1 MPKWYL
7 LIAFNHVPFKKTI
20 SMANIENQIFSSYQ
34 RNPEL
39 YDEIYDSE
47 GKVKEIYQK
56 LFNIYGEHSISDY
69 VNLNAKAKSS
79 FFNQGITFQ
88 VYGDKDV
95 QEKIF
100 PFDLFPR
107 IIDPE
112 EWDIIERGS
121 IQRSKA
127 LNLFLWDIYH
137 DKKILKDK
145 IVPIDLIASSANYLD
160 QMNGVNPPGGIYN
173 HISGTDVIKHSDGK
187 YYVLEDNIR
196 CPSGVSYVICNRTAL
211 KKALFGV
218 FNHYQTHTVTN
229 YAENLL
235 ELLESV
241 KPKGV
246 DIPNCVVITPGMYNS
261 AFYEH
266 SYLAKT
272 MGVELVEGRDL
283 FVEND
288 FVYMKTIKGPEKVDV
303 IYRRIDD
310 QFIDPLEFRPDSALG
325 VPGLFAAYKKGN
337 VTLANAPGTGVADDK
352 AVYTYMPEII
362 KYYLNEEPILNNV
375 HTYHCSRPDELKYVL
390 EHIHELVIKPVDEA
404 GGYGISIGN
413 KLTKEEIE
421 RVKTEI
427 KESPRKYVAQ
437 PIMSLS
443 VHPTYI
449 DETESFEQR
458 HVDLRTFTVLGKDKE
473 FVLKGGLTRV
483 ALKRGNLIVNSS
495 QGGGSK
501 DTWVL
506 KK

>member
-1 MPKWYL
+1 
-7 LIAFNHVPFKKTI
+7 
-20 SMANIENQIFSSYQ
+20 MANIESQIFASYL
-34 RNPEL
+34 RNPDL
-39 YDEIYDSE
+39 YDELYNRE
-47 GKVKEIYQK
+47 GKISEVYQK
-56 LFNIYGEHSISDY
+56 LFNLYGEHSINDY
-69 VNLNAKAKSS
+69 INLNSKAKSS

-88 VYGDKDV
+88 VYDDKTV

-107 IIDPE
+107 IIDAN
-112 EWDIIERGS
+112 EWEIIEQGS

-145 IVPIDLIASSANYLD
+145 IVPLDLITSSANYLD
-160 QMNGVNPPGGIYN
+160 QMNGIDPPGGIYN
-173 HISGTDVIKHSDGK
+173 HISGTDIIKHKDGQ

-218 FNHYQTHTVTN
+218 FNHYKTHAVTN

-235 ELLESV
+235 ELLETV
-241 KPKGV
+241 KPNGV
-246 DIPNCVVITPGMYNS
+246 DVPNCVVITPGMYNS

-310 QFIDPLEFRPDSALG
+310 QFIDPLEFKPDSSLG

-352 AVYTYMPEII
+352 AVYTYMPQII

-390 EHIHELVIKPVDEA
+390 ENIQELVIKPVDEA

-413 KLTKEEIE
+413 RLTTDEIAE
-421 RVKTEI
+421 VRKVI
-427 KESPRKYVAQ
+427 KDNPRKYVAQ

>member
-1 MPKWYL
+1 MP
-7 LIAFNHVPFKKTI
+7 VQDST
-20 SMANIENQIFSSYQ
+20 IFSSYE
-34 RNPEL
+34 RNHDLFDEL
-39 YDEIYDSE
+39 YDNN

-56 LFNIYGEHSISDY
+56 LFNLYGAHSIEDY
-69 VNLNAKAKSS
+69 MRLNEKAKSS

-88 VYGDKDV
+88 VYDDKEM

-107 IIDPE
+107 IIDAG
-112 EWDIIERGS
+112 EWDVIEKGA
-121 IQRSKA
+121 IQRSRA
-127 LNLFLWDIYH
+127 LNLFLHDIYH
-137 DKKILKDK
+137 DKKILKQGV
-145 IVPIDLIASSANYLD
+145 VPLELISSSENYLH
-160 QMNGVNPPGGIYN
+160 QMMDVDPPGGIYN
-173 HISGTDVIKHSDGK
+173 HISGTDIIKHKDGN

-211 KKALFGV
+211 KRALFGV
-218 FNHYQTHTVTN
+218 FNHYETHTVTN

-235 ELLESV
+235 DLLESV

-246 DIPNCVVITPGMYNS
+246 DSPNTVVITPGMYNS

-288 FVYMKTIKGPEKVDV
+288 FVYMRTIKGPVKVDI

-310 QFIDPLEFRPDSALG
+310 KFIDPLEFRADSALG

-362 KYYLNEEPILNNV
+362 KYYLDEAPILNNV
-375 HTYHCSRPDELKYVL
+375 HTYHCSRPKELAYVL
-390 EHIHELVIKPVDEA
+390 EHIPELVIKPVDEA

-413 KLTKEEIE
+413 RLTKEEITK
-421 RVKTEI
+421 VKKQI
-427 KESPRKYVAQ
+427 QESPRKYVAQ

-449 DETESFEQR
+449 DETNSFEQR
-458 HVDLRTFTVLGKDKE
+458 HVDLRTFTILGKDKD
-473 FVLKGGLTRV
+473 FVLKGGLSRV

-506 KK
+506 KS

>member
-1 MPKWYL
+1 MQKL
-7 LIAFNHVPFKKTI
+7 
-20 SMANIENQIFSSYQ
+20 ENQIFSSYL
-34 RNPEL
+34 RNPSL
-39 YDEIYDSE
+39 FDEIFDKK
-47 GKVKEIYQK
+47 GDVKAVYQK
-56 LFNIYGEHSISDY
+56 LFDLYGAHSIKDY
-69 VNLNAKAKSS
+69 VKLNEKAKSS

-88 VYGDKDV
+88 VYGGKEN

-107 IIDPE
+107 IIDSV
-112 EWDIIERGS
+112 EWDIIERGA

-137 DKKILKDK
+137 DKRIIRQG
-145 IVPIDLIASSANYLD
+145 IVPMELINSSANYLH
-160 QMNGVNPPGGIYN
+160 QMIGIDPPGGIYN
-173 HISGTDVIKHSDGK
+173 HISGTDVIKHKDGK

-211 KKALFGV
+211 KRALFGV
-218 FNHYQTHTVTN
+218 FNHYQTYTVTN

-235 ELLESV
+235 DLLETV

-246 DIPNCVVITPGMYNS
+246 DVPNCVVITPGMFNS

-288 FVYMKTIKGPEKVDV
+288 FVYMKTIKGAEKVDV

-310 QFIDPLEFRPDSALG
+310 LYIDPLEFKPDSSLG

-352 AVYTYMPEII
+352 AVYTYMPQII
-362 KYYLNEEPILNNV
+362 KYYLDEEPILNNV

-390 EHIHELVIKPVDEA
+390 DHVHELVVKPVDEA

-413 KLTKEEIE
+413 RLTKQEIE
-421 RVKTEI
+421 TVKAQI
-427 KESPRKYVAQ
+427 KDHPRKYVAQ

-449 DETESFEQR
+449 EDTESFEQR
-458 HVDLRTFTVLGKDKE
+458 HVDLRTFTVLGKDRE

-483 ALKRGNLIVNSS
+483 ALQKGNLIVNSS

>member
-1 MPKWYL
+1 MNTNSEK
-7 LIAFNHVPFKKTI
+7 
-20 SMANIENQIFSSYQ
+20 SIFSSYQ
-34 RNPEL
+34 KNESLFDEVFDPNGASKEVYQTLFDL
-39 YDEIYDSE
+39 YGD
-47 GKVKEIYQK
+47 
-56 LFNIYGEHSISDY
+56 HSIKDY
-69 VNLNAKAKSS
+69 VQLNNKAKAS

-88 VYGDKDV
+88 VYGEQETK
-95 QEKIF
+95 EKIF

-107 IIDPE
+107 IIAPN
-112 EWDIIERGS
+112 EWEIIETGA
-121 IQRSKA
+121 IQRSRA

-137 DKKILKDK
+137 DKKIIKDK
-145 IVPIDLIASSANYLD
+145 IVPMDLIGSSVNYLD
-160 QMNGVNPPGGIYN
+160 QMIGLDPPGGIYN
-173 HISGTDVIKHSDGK
+173 HISGTDIIKHADGR

-211 KKALFGV
+211 KRALFGV
-218 FNHYQTHTVTN
+218 FNHYHTHTVTN

-235 ELLESV
+235 DILESV
-241 KPKGV
+241 KPHGV
-246 DIPNCVVITPGMYNS
+246 DVPTCVVITPGIYNS
-261 AFYEH
+261 AYYEH
-266 SYLAKT
+266 SYLAKA

-288 FVYMKTIKGPEKVDV
+288 FVYMKTIRGPEKVDV

-310 QFIDPLEFRPDSALG
+310 PFLDPLEFRPDSACG

-337 VTLANAPGTGVADDK
+337 VCLANAPGTGVADDK

-362 KYYLNEEPILNNV
+362 KYYLDEKPILNNV

-390 EHIHELVIKPVDEA
+390 EHIAELVIKPVDES

-413 KLTKEEIE
+413 KLSTSEIE
-421 RVKTEI
+421 VVKKQI
-427 KESPRKYVAQ
+427 IQQPRKYIAQ

-458 HVDLRTFTVLGKDKE
+458 HVDLRMFTLLGKDKD

-483 ALKRGNLIVNSS
+483 ALQRGNLVVNSS

>member
-1 MPKWYL
+1 MP
-7 LIAFNHVPFKKTI
+7 NTQHP
-20 SMANIENQIFSSYQ
+20 IFSSYEKDS
-34 RNPEL
+34 RF
-39 YDEIYDSE
+39 YDEIFDTN
-47 GKVKEIYQK
+47 GDVKEIYK
-56 LFNIYGEHSISDY
+56 TLFNLYSGHS
-69 VNLNAKAKSS
+69 VNDFAKLNEKAKAS

-88 VYGDKDV
+88 VYGEHETK
-95 QEKIF
+95 EKIF

-112 EWDIIERGS
+112 EWEVIEKGV

-137 DKKILKDK
+137 DKKIIKQG
-145 IVPIDLIASSANYLD
+145 IVPLDLISSSANYLH
-160 QMNGVNPPGGIYN
+160 QMIGVDPPGGIYN
-173 HISGTDVIKHSDGK
+173 HISGTDLIKHADGN

-211 KKALFGV
+211 KRALFGV
-218 FNHYQTHTVTN
+218 FNHYQAHTVTN

-235 ELLESV
+235 DIMETV

-246 DIPNCVVITPGMYNS
+246 DEPNCVVITPGVYNS
-261 AFYEH
+261 AYYEH
-266 SYLAKT
+266 SYLAKA
-272 MGVELVEGRDL
+272 MGVELVEGKDL

-288 FVYMKTIKGPEKVDV
+288 FVYMKTITGPEKVDV

-310 QFIDPLEFRPDSALG
+310 LFIDPFEFKPDSTLG
-325 VPGLFAAYKKGN
+325 VPGLFAAYRQGN
-337 VTLANAPGTGVADDK
+337 VCLVNAPGTGVADDK
-352 AVYTYMPEII
+352 AIYTYMPQII
-362 KYYLNEEPILNNV
+362 KYYLDEEPILNNV

-390 EHIHELVIKPVDEA
+390 ENVDKLVVKPVDEA

-413 KLTKEEIE
+413 KLTQEEIE
-421 RVKTEI
+421 KVRETI
-427 KESPRKYVAQ
+427 KASPRKYIAQ
-437 PIMSLS
+437 PIMALS
-443 VHPTYI
+443 THATYI
-449 DETESFEQR
+449 EDSNSFEPR
-458 HVDLRTFTVLGKDKE
+458 HVDLRTFALLGADKE

-483 ALKRGNLIVNSS
+483 ALKRGNLVVNSS

>member
-1 MPKWYL
+1 MGNLK
-7 LIAFNHVPFKKTI
+7 
-20 SMANIENQIFSSYQ
+20 NQMFSSYQ
-34 RNPEL
+34 QNPGL
-39 YDEIYDSE
+39 YDELYNDQ
-47 GKVKEIYQK
+47 GKIKEIYKK
-56 LFNIYGEHSISDY
+56 LFDIYGEHSINDY
-69 VNLNAKAKSS
+69 VKLNDKAKSS

-88 VYGDKDV
+88 VYD
-95 QEKIF
+95 EKKTKEKVF

-107 IIDPE
+107 IIAPA
-112 EWDIIERGS
+112 EWEIIEKGA

-137 DKKILKDK
+137 DKNIIKQG
-145 IVPIDLIASSANYLD
+145 IVPMELISSSVNYLD
-160 QMNGVNPPGGIYN
+160 QMNNFDPPGGIYN
-173 HISGTDVIKHSDGK
+173 HISGTDVIKHSDGN
-187 YYVLEDNIR
+187 YYILEDNIR

-211 KKALFGV
+211 KRALFGV
-218 FNHYQTHTVTN
+218 FNHYNTCSVTN

-235 ELLESV
+235 DLLETV

-246 DIPNCVVITPGMYNS
+246 DLPNVIVITPGMYNS

-288 FVYMKTIKGPEKVDV
+288 FVYMKTIRGPERVDV

-310 QFIDPLEFRPDSALG
+310 AYIDPLEFNPDSSLG

-390 EHIHELVIKPVDEA
+390 EHVHELVIKPVDEA

-413 KLTKEEIE
+413 RLTKLQIE
-421 RVKTEI
+421 QVKKQLI
-427 KESPRKYVAQ
+427 ADPRKYVAQ

-449 DETESFEQR
+449 DESESFEQR

-483 ALKRGNLIVNSS
+483 ALKKGNLIVNSS

-506 KK
+506 KN

>member
-1 MPKWYL
+1 MGNLK
-7 LIAFNHVPFKKTI
+7 
-20 SMANIENQIFSSYQ
+20 NQMFSSYQ
-34 RNPEL
+34 QNPEL
-39 YDEIYDSE
+39 YDEIYDNKGE
-47 GKVKEIYQK
+47 VKTIYKK
-56 LFNIYGEHSISDY
+56 LFDIYGEHSIKDY
-69 VNLNAKAKSS
+69 VKLNDKAKSS

-88 VYGDKDV
+88 VYDKKKT

-107 IIDPE
+107 IIDPT
-112 EWDIIERGS
+112 EWEVIEKGA

-137 DKKILKDK
+137 EKNIIKQG
-145 IVPIDLIASSANYLD
+145 IVPMELISSSVNYLD
-160 QMNGVNPPGGIYN
+160 QMNGIDPPGGIYN
-173 HISGTDVIKHSDGK
+173 HISGTDVIKHNDGK

-211 KKALFGV
+211 KRALFGV
-218 FNHYQTHTVTN
+218 FNHYNTCSVTN

-235 ELLESV
+235 DLLETV

-246 DIPNCVVITPGMYNS
+246 DVPNVIVITPGMYNS

-288 FVYMKTIKGPEKVDV
+288 FVYMKTIRGPEKVDV

-310 QFIDPLEFRPDSALG
+310 AFIDPLEFKPDSTLG

-352 AVYTYMPEII
+352 AVYTYMPAII

-390 EHIHELVIKPVDEA
+390 EHVHELVIKPVDEA

-413 KLTKEEIE
+413 RLTKAEIE
-421 RVKTEI
+421 KVKKQLLAE
-427 KESPRKYVAQ
+427 PRKYVAQ

-449 DETESFEQR
+449 DGTKSFEQR

-483 ALKRGNLIVNSS
+483 ALQKGNLIVNSS

-506 KK
+506 KN

>member
-1 MPKWYL
+1 MGNLESQLFASY
-7 LIAFNHVPFKKTI
+7 KK
-20 SMANIENQIFSSYQ
+20 
-34 RNPEL
+34 NPVL
-39 YDEIYDSE
+39 FDEIYGRE
-47 GKVKEIYQK
+47 GEVTEVYKK
-56 LFNIYGEHSISDY
+56 LFELYGGHSIPEY
-69 VNLNAKAKSS
+69 VKLNNKAKAA

-88 VYGDKDV
+88 VYGDKES

-107 IIDPE
+107 IINTK
-112 EWDIIERGS
+112 EWEVIEKGV
-121 IQRSKA
+121 IQRSRA
-127 LNLFLWDIYH
+127 LNLFLWDLYH
-137 DKKILKDK
+137 DKKILKQGV
-145 IVPIDLIASSANYLD
+145 VPLELINSSSNYLD
-160 QMNGVNPPGGIYN
+160 QMAGVDPPGGVYN
-173 HISGTDVIKHSDGK
+173 HISGTDIIKHADGQ

-211 KKALFGV
+211 KRALFGV
-218 FNHYQTHTVTN
+218 FNHYRAHTVTN

-235 ELLESV
+235 DLLETV
-241 KPKGV
+241 KPKGTDV
-246 DIPNCVVITPGMYNS
+246 PNTVVITPGMYNS

-283 FVEND
+283 YVEND
-288 FVYMKTIKGPEKVDV
+288 FVYMRTIRGPERVDI

-310 QFIDPLEFRPDSALG
+310 AFIDPLEFRPDSALG

-352 AVYTYMPEII
+352 AVYTYMPQII
-362 KYYLNEEPILNNV
+362 KYYLGEEPILNNV
-375 HTYHCSRPDELKYVL
+375 HTYHCNKPEELAYVL
-390 EHIHELVIKPVDEA
+390 EHLSELVVKPVDEA

-413 KLTKEEIE
+413 RLTKDELAQ
-421 RVKTEI
+421 VAQQI
-427 KESPRKYVAQ
+427 KAEPRKYVAQ

-458 HVDLRTFTVLGKDKE
+458 HVDLRTFTVLGKDRE

-506 KK
+506 I

>member
-1 MPKWYL
+1 
-7 LIAFNHVPFKKTI
+7 
-20 SMANIENQIFSSYQ
+20 MAIPDSTIFSSYE
-34 RNPEL
+34 RDHVLFDEL
-39 YDEIYDSE
+39 YDSN
-47 GKVKEIYQK
+47 GKVKDVYQK
-56 LFNIYGEHSISDY
+56 LFALYGAHSIEDY
-69 VNLNAKAKSS
+69 MRLNEKAKSS

-88 VYGDKDV
+88 VYDDKEM

-107 IIDPE
+107 IIDAK
-112 EWDIIERGS
+112 EWELIEKGA
-121 IQRSKA
+121 IQRSRA
-127 LNLFLWDIYH
+127 LNLFLHDIYH
-137 DKKILKDK
+137 DKKILKQGV
-145 IVPIDLIASSANYLD
+145 VPLELVSSSENYLH
-160 QMNGVNPPGGIYN
+160 QMMGVDPPGGIYN
-173 HISGTDVIKHSDGK
+173 HISGTDIIKHNDGK

-211 KKALFGV
+211 KRALFGV
-218 FNHYQTHTVTN
+218 FNHYETHSVTN

-235 ELLESV
+235 DLLETV

-246 DIPNCVVITPGMYNS
+246 DTPNTVVITPGMYNS

-288 FVYMKTIKGPEKVDV
+288 FVYMRTIKGPVKVDI

-310 QFIDPLEFRPDSALG
+310 QFLDPLEFRSDSALG
-325 VPGLFAAYKKGN
+325 VPGLFSAYKKGN

-352 AVYTYMPEII
+352 AVYTYMPDII
-362 KYYLNEEPILNNV
+362 KYYLDESPILNNV

-413 KLTKEEIE
+413 RLSKEEIE
-421 RVKTEI
+421 KVKKQI
-427 KESPRKYVAQ
+427 QESPRKYVAQ

-449 DETESFEQR
+449 DETNSFEQR
-458 HVDLRTFTVLGKDKE
+458 HVDLRTFTILGKDKD

-483 ALKRGNLIVNSS
+483 ALKRGNLVVNSS

-506 KK
+506 KP

>member
-1 MPKWYL
+1 M
-7 LIAFNHVPFKKTI
+7 T
-20 SMANIENQIFSSYQ
+20 NIENKIFSSYQ
-34 RNPEL
+34 RDSQL
-39 YDEIYDSE
+39 YDEIFDE
-47 GKVKEIYQK
+47 GGAIKQVYQK
-56 LFNIYGEHSISDY
+56 LFNLYGEHSIEDY
-69 VNLNAKAKSS
+69 VKLNSKAKSS

-88 VYGDKDV
+88 VYGDKETK
-95 QEKIF
+95 EKIF

-112 EWDIIERGS
+112 EWEIIEKGS

-137 DKKILKDK
+137 DKNIIRDG
-145 IVPIDLIASSANYLD
+145 IVPMDLISSSANYLD
-160 QMNGVNPPGGIYN
+160 QMNGVDPPGGIYN
-173 HISGTDVIKHSDGK
+173 HISGIDVIKHNDGK

-211 KKALFGV
+211 KRALFGV
-218 FNHYQTHTVTN
+218 FNHYQTYSVTN

-235 ELLESV
+235 DLLESV
-241 KPKGV
+241 KPQGV

-288 FVYMKTIKGPEKVDV
+288 FVYMKTIKGPVKVDI

-310 QFIDPLEFRPDSALG
+310 QFLDPLEFRSDSAIG

-352 AVYTYMPEII
+352 AVYTYMPQII
-362 KYYLNEEPILNNV
+362 KYYLDEEPILNNV
-375 HTYHCSRPDELKYVL
+375 HTYHCSRPEELKYVL

-413 KLTKEEIE
+413 RLSTS
-421 RVKTEI
+421 EI
-427 KESPRKYVAQ
+427 KLVKEQIMESPRKYVAQ

-449 DETESFEQR
+449 DETEEFEQR

-483 ALKRGNLIVNSS
+483 ALQKGNLIVNSS

-506 KK
+506 KNI

>member
-1 MPKWYL
+1 M
-7 LIAFNHVPFKKTI
+7 KTSI
-20 SMANIENQIFSSYQ
+20 LKQTNFSMGNSENQIFSSYE
-34 RNPEL
+34 RNPSL
-39 YDEIYDSE
+39 YDEIYDEKGKLKEVYSE
-47 GKVKEIYQK
+47 
-56 LFNIYGEHSISDY
+56 LFELYGEHSINDY
-69 VNLNAKAKSS
+69 VKLNDKAKAS

-88 VYGDKDV
+88 VYDDKETK
-95 QEKIF
+95 EKIF

-107 IIDPE
+107 IIDPK
-112 EWDIIERGS
+112 EWDVIERGA

-137 DKKILKDK
+137 DKKIIRQG
-145 IVPIDLIASSANYLD
+145 IVPMELISSSVNYLH
-160 QMNGVNPPGGIYN
+160 QMIGIDPPGGIYN
-173 HISGTDVIKHSDGK
+173 HISGTDIIKHNDGQ

-211 KKALFGV
+211 KRALFGV
-218 FNHYQTHTVTN
+218 FNQYQAHTVTN

-235 ELLESV
+235 DLLETV

-246 DIPNCVVITPGMYNS
+246 DAPNVVVITPGMYNS

-288 FVYMKTIKGPEKVDV
+288 FVYMKTIRGPEKVDV

-310 QFIDPLEFRPDSALG
+310 AFMDPLEFRADSALG
-325 VPGLFAAYKKGN
+325 VPGIFAAYKKGN

-362 KYYLNEEPILNNV
+362 KYYLNEDPILNNV
-375 HTYHCSRPDELKYVL
+375 HTYHCSRPEELKYVL
-390 EHIHELVIKPVDEA
+390 DHVHELVIKPVDEA

-413 KLTKEEIE
+413 RLTKAEIE
-421 RVKTEI
+421 TVK
-427 KESPRKYVAQ
+427 KQLLESPRKYVAQ

-449 DETESFEQR
+449 DESESFEQR

-483 ALKRGNLIVNSS
+483 ALKKGNLIVNSS

-506 KK
+506 KE

>member
-1 MPKWYL
+1 MG
-7 LIAFNHVPFKKTI
+7 
-20 SMANIENQIFSSYQ
+20 NIENQIFSSYQ

-39 YDEIYDSE
+39 YDEIYDKN
-47 GKVKEIYQK
+47 GDIKDVYQK
-56 LFNIYGEHSISDY
+56 LFNLYGEHSIKDY

-88 VYGDKDV
+88 VYGGKET

-107 IIDPE
+107 IIDSE
-112 EWDIIERGS
+112 EWETIEKGA
-121 IQRSKA
+121 IQRSRA

-137 DKKILKDK
+137 DKKILKQG
-145 IVPIDLIASSANYLD
+145 IVPLELISSSANYLD
-160 QMNGVNPPGGIYN
+160 QMNGIDPPGGIYN
-173 HISGTDVIKHSDGK
+173 HISGTDVIKHNDGQ

-211 KKALFGV
+211 KRALFGV
-218 FNHYQTHTVTN
+218 FDHYQTHTVTN

-235 ELLESV
+235 DLLESV

-288 FVYMKTIKGPEKVDV
+288 FVYMKTIRGPQKVDV

-310 QFIDPLEFRPDSALG
+310 LFIDPLEFKPDSAIG

-352 AVYTYMPEII
+352 AVYTYMPQII
-362 KYYLNEEPILNNV
+362 KYYLDEEPILKNV

-390 EHIHELVIKPVDEA
+390 EHIAELVIKPVDEA

-413 KLTKEEIE
+413 KLTKAEIE
-421 RVKTEI
+421 IVKQQV
-427 KESPRKYVAQ
+427 KENPRKYVAQ

-449 DETESFEQR
+449 DDSESFEQR

-483 ALKRGNLIVNSS
+483 ALQKGNLIVNSS

>member
-1 MPKWYL
+1 MG
-7 LIAFNHVPFKKTI
+7 
-20 SMANIENQIFSSYQ
+20 NIENQIFSSYQ

-39 YDEIYDSE
+39 YDEIYDKN
-47 GKVKEIYQK
+47 GNIKDVYQK
-56 LFNIYGEHSISDY
+56 LFNLYGEHSINDY
-69 VNLNAKAKSS
+69 VSLNSKAKSS

-88 VYGDKDV
+88 VYGGNET

-107 IIDPE
+107 IIDAN
-112 EWDIIERGS
+112 EWDIIEKGA

-137 DKKILKDK
+137 DKKILKDG
-145 IVPIDLIASSANYLD
+145 IVPLELISSSANYLD
-160 QMNGVNPPGGIYN
+160 QMNGINPPGGIYN
-173 HISGTDVIKHSDGK
+173 HISGTDVIKHKDGE

-211 KKALFGV
+211 KRALFGV

-235 ELLESV
+235 DLLESV

-246 DIPNCVVITPGMYNS
+246 DVPNCVVITPGMYNS

-288 FVYMKTIKGPEKVDV
+288 FVYMKTIRGPQKVDV

-310 QFIDPLEFRPDSALG
+310 LFIDPLEFKPDSAIG

-352 AVYTYMPEII
+352 AVYTYMPQII
-362 KYYLNEEPILNNV
+362 KYYLDEEPILKNV

-390 EHIHELVIKPVDEA
+390 EHIAELVIKPVDEA

-413 KLTKEEIE
+413 KLTKAEIE
-421 RVKTEI
+421 TVKKQV
-427 KESPRKYVAQ
+427 KENPRKYVAQ

-449 DETESFEQR
+449 DDSESFEQR

-483 ALKRGNLIVNSS
+483 ALQKGNLIVNSS

-506 KK
+506 KN